1 MPEMKSPL
9 RMGSHRARTHMELI
23 DTHCHL
29 DVADFDAARDD
40 VLAACR
46 ANGGTRIV
54 IPGVDAAGGGNILA
68 LCADEPGL
76 YPTLGLHPVYLDR
89 HRDEDVEE
97 LADWVAHHRP
107 VAVGEIGLD
116 FYIDDPD
123 RARQQAL
130 FEAQLRIAAEA
141 DLPVLLHGRKAH
153 DEVISTLRRIRVKG
167 GICHAY
173 NGSLQQAHHYIDLGF
188 KLSFGG
194 MLTYE
199 RSSKLRGLAR
209 ELPLDAI
216 VIETD
221 APDLTVA
228 SHRGERNSPAIYR
241 SVSPHS
247 RRCATK
253 TPPNSPPRQTSPGQI
268 EHGEGVARGG
278 GAVTVILCVIFRAI
292 AVMTVCNYNER
303 FGGIQRLYGSEA
315 AAIIKNLH
323 VCVIGLGGVGSWAVE
338 ALARSGVGRLTL
350 IDYDEVHEGNINR
363 QLPAL
368 GNTIGRKKFA
378 VLAERVAEIN
388 PECQRTVIVD
398 FVTLRN
404 LEECLSKTRG
414 YDYVFDAIDRIKLMT
429 AIIYYFM
436 RY

>member
-29 DVADFDAARDD
+29 DVADFDADRDD

-46 ANGGTRIV
+46 ANGVTRIV
-54 IPGVDAAGGGNILA
+54 IPGVGAAGWGSILA

-141 DLPVLLHGRKAH
+141 DLPVLLHVRKAH

-173 NGSLQQAHHYIDLGF
+173 NGSLQQARRDNDHGN
-188 KLSFGG
+188 KKRNSG

-199 RSSKLRGLAR
+199 RSSKLRGRAR

-228 SHRGERNSPAIYR
+228 SHRGERNSPAYLPECLAALAALR
-241 SVSPHS
+241 DEDP
-247 RRCATK
+247 A
-253 TPPNSPPRQTSPGQI
+253 
-268 EHGEGVARGG
+268 E
-278 GAVTVILCVIFRAI
+278 L
-292 AVMTVCNYNER
+292 
-303 FGGIQRLYGSEA
+303 A
-315 AAIIKNLH
+315 AATTH
-323 VCVIGLGGVGSWAVE
+323 
-338 ALARSGVGRLTL
+338 
-350 IDYDEVHEGNINR
+350 
-363 QLPAL
+363 
-368 GNTIGRKKFA
+368 NTHA
-378 VLAERVAEIN
+378 VLDLPR
-388 PECQRTVIVD
+388 
-398 FVTLRN
+398 
-404 LEECLSKTRG
+404 
-414 YDYVFDAIDRIKLMT
+414 
-429 AIIYYFM
+429 
-436 RY
+436 